1 MGPVWMRL
9 PLIAASEGVDEAV
22 ARARA
27 HPEGSTSYAAQ
38 PIAALLGGSGRT
50 EGAVAVLEQHAHAS
64 SHDLAGCLIDLG
76 RIDDAVAALQQP
88 PPGVPRNLASPCRP
102 PPALPALSRATCG
115 GRDGVAGGGRTLA
128 SPCTSEAR
136 TSWPR
141 AGVRHGPACRSD
153 GVLDVVRSIT
163 GRCPAFLVDVWL
175 VAVEGPR
182 CRRARRC
189 RGSASP
195 GRAGWR
201 CPGPGPR

>member
-1 MGPVWMRL
+1 MRL

-88 PPGVPRNLASPCRP
+88 PSWGSAESGFPL
-102 PPALPALSRATCG
+102 PPATRATG
-115 GRDGVAGGGRTLA
+115 
-128 SPCTSEAR
+128 SEQ
-136 TSWPR
+136 
-141 AGVRHGPACRSD
+141 SD
-153 GVLDVVRSIT
+153 L
-163 GRCPAFLVDVWL
+163 
-175 VAVEGPR
+175 
-182 CRRARRC
+182 RR
-189 RGSASP
+189 P
-195 GRAGWR
+195 
-201 CPGPGPR
+201 